1 MRLHTIFLTA
11 LLALTMAGCGVRGG
25 LERPSTVINDE
36 GEQVEQPAPAP
47 DRDFILDGLLL

>member
-1 MRLHTIFLTA
+1 MRLRTIILTS

-25 LERPSTVINDE
+25 LERPSTTINDD
-36 GEQVEQPAPAP
+36 GEKVEQPAPAP